1 MFEQPGPGFELL
13 TLLAGLQFEEEGG
26 SGTIGAPSLNKSHVS
41 LGTLGNCW
49 AMMSAVSVA
58 LIKVEQT
65 NLVYLML
72 RLWSLWPVWF
82 ACILEIDK
90 TE

>member
-26 SGTIGAPSLNKSHVS
+26 SGTIGAPSLNKPHVS
-41 LGTLGNCW
+41 LGTLGKCW
-49 AMMSAVSVA
+49 AMMSAVSIA

-72 RLWSLWPVWF
+72 RHWSLWPVWF
-82 ACILEIDK
+82 ACILEINK

>member
-26 SGTIGAPSLNKSHVS
+26 SGIIGAPSLNKSHVS
-41 LGTLGNCW
+41 LGTLGKCW
-49 AMMSAVSVA
+49 AMMSAVSIA

-82 ACILEIDK
+82 ACILEINK